1 MKSRLT
7 IAIVGCALLTLLN
20 PYILTAQA
28 RNIGTNRQPRTC
40 PSRTAPTR
48 GAISARQATIY
59 AACHTESDG
68 YHANYETLFIDI
80 LSLQVAKP
88 RQANSNDFRS
98 FTNIDTT
105 KPVYDLQGSVVQYRC
120 YNIGETVH
128 TAGKNC
134 TISRVPESV
143 GTCVQDTFGK
153 WFCSMS
159 TLSSTPEYKMPPPQ

>member
-1 MKSRLT
+1 MKLRLT
-7 IAIVGCALLTLLN
+7 LAIVGCALLTLLN

-48 GAISARQATIY
+48 GAISARQAAIY

-88 RQANSNDFRS
+88 RQVNSNDFRS

-120 YNIGETVH
+120 YNIDDNVH
-128 TAGKNC
+128 KAGQNC
-134 TISRVPESV
+134 TISRVPESI

-153 WFCSMS
+153 WFCAMS
-159 TLSSTPEYKMPPPQ
+159 TLSSTPDYHMPPPQ

>member
-7 IAIVGCALLTLLN
+7 LAIVGCAVLTLLN

-40 PSRTAPTR
+40 PSRTAPTS
-48 GAISARQATIY
+48 GAISGRQAAIY
-59 AACHTESDG
+59 AACERESDG
-68 YHANYETLFIDI
+68 YQNNYSTKFMDI
-80 LSLQVAKP
+80 LSVQVSKP
-88 RQANSNDFRS
+88 RQVNSNDFRV
-98 FTNIDTT
+98 FNNIDTT
-105 KPVYDLQGSVVQYRC
+105 KPAYDLQGSVVHYLC

-134 TISRVPESV
+134 TISRLPESV
-143 GTCVQDTFGK
+143 GVCVQNTFGK

-159 TLSSTPEYKMPPPQ
+159 YYTPTQEYHMPPPQ